1 MDASTVNTS
10 PQSWSMIYK
19 RLLLQGTNLLN
30 VYRILNIV
38 LCTRVQTAGRT
49 QMDPLFLPLKGASVV
64 SLPHASF

>member
-10 PQSWSMIYK
+10 PQSWIMIYK

-38 LCTRVQTAGRT
+38 LCTRVQTAGTT